1 MKSLIH
7 ALNDSYRASATAAE
21 DIAGIC
27 ETNPKA
33 AYLVDMILN
42 SPSYDVL
49 CEEYFNETIR
59 KRGEPRLQ
67 LFFST
72 MSGEQVVDLCEL
84 NYMLSVMDTLDV
96 LDMTIEAVE
105 NVLRGN
111 ND

>member
-7 ALNDSYRASATAAE
+7 ALNDSYRASATATE

-42 SPSYDVL
+42 SPNYDTL
-49 CEEYFNETIR
+49 IEEYYNSSVR
-59 KRGEPRLQ
+59 KFGEPRLQ

-72 MSGEQVVDLCEL
+72 MSGEQVIDLCEVMYL
-84 NYMLSVMDTLDV
+84 LSVMDTLD
-96 LDMTIEAVE
+96 LFDMAIE
-105 NVLRGN
+105 NVEGVMRGN
-111 ND
+111 NE